1 MRDAA
6 QKREADRA
14 TNDAQ
19 AGRQATLIVSRPAA
33 PKPEA
38 DSAKKKKMG
47 KKEPDY
53 FSAPDPMATAK
64 KNAEKAEKAGRRS
77 AEKS

>member
-1 MRDAA
+1 LPGRQAARPPRCARCA

-14 TNDAQ
+14 TNDAQAAADRLEREHLRQEKAQ

-33 PKPEA
+33 PKRE
-38 DSAKKKKMG
+38 
-47 KKEPDY
+47 
-53 FSAPDPMATAK
+53 
-64 KNAEKAEKAGRRS
+64 AEKAGRRS